1 MGGNAESLYNNVDVN
16 LEEEISSFYH
26 AYSLNALVWNSQKEL
41 EWFGTSPFSL
51 LHPSIFVFLLT

>member
-1 MGGNAESLYNNVDVN
+1 MGGNAESLYNRVVVN

-41 EWFGTSPFSL
+41 EWFFTFPSSL
-51 LHPSIFVFLLT
+51 LYPSIFVYLLT